1 MVGTILGTAAQVGG
15 AIYGAVKSSEANK
28 KAMDL
33 IQAQRDE
40 NKKWY
45 EAKMAED
52 YTKRAD
58 VQNVLRKQRDLFNE
72 QYQRAKATNL
82 VAGGTDE
89 SLALQQQGANQ
100 TMGETMANVAAQG
113 ASYKDEAETAYRT
126 QDAALKKQEIGVYND
141 QADAIAKAAG
151 QMGKAASG
159 LGSAIDSYTG
169 TNTTA
174 DVTTTPAEAMAS
186 KLTAGTTDV
195 TKAPKVETKSV

>member
-33 IQAQRDE
+33 IAKQRDE

-45 EAKMAED
+45 EAEMAED

-58 VQNVLRKQRDLFNE
+58 VQNVLRKQKELFNE

-89 SLALQQQGANQ
+89 SLALQQEKANAQ
-100 TMGETMANVAAQG
+100 MGETMANVAAQS
-113 ASYKDEAETAYRT
+113 AAHKDAAKAQYRA
-126 QDAALKKQEIGVYND
+126 QDAALNQQEIGVYQN
-141 QADAIAKAAG
+141 QANAIAQAAG

-159 LGSAIDSYTG
+159 LATGIENGLSAAATEA
-169 TNTTA
+169 TNG
-174 DVTTTPAEAMAS
+174 
-186 KLTAGTTDV
+186 AGTTDV
-195 TKAPKVETKSV
+195 TKAPKVETKTV

>member
-159 LGSAIDSYTG
+159 LASGAVKGLSATDMSGAG
-169 TNTTA
+169 TT
-174 DVTTTPAEAMAS
+174 EAVDE
-186 KLTAGTTDV
+186 TGTTDV
-195 TKAPKVETKSV
+195 TKAPKVETKTV

>member
-15 AIYGAVKSSEANK
+15 SIYGAIKSSEANK

-45 EAKMAED
+45 EAKIAED

-58 VQNVLRKQRDLFNE
+58 VQNVLRKQRELLNE
-72 QYQRAKATNL
+72 QYQRAKATNI

-89 SLALQQQGANQ
+89 SLALQQQAANEA
-100 TMGETMANVAAQG
+100 MGNTMANIAAL
-113 ASYKDEAETAYRT
+113 SSNHKDAVENQYLA
-126 QDAALKKQEIGVYND
+126 QDAALNQQQVGVYQN
-141 QADAIAKAAG
+141 QANAIAKAAG

-159 LGSAIDSYTG
+159 LTSGAVKGLSAT
-169 TNTTA
+169 
-174 DVTTTPAEAMAS
+174 DV
-186 KLTAGTTDV
+186 AGTTDV
-195 TKAPKVETKSV
+195 TKAPKVETETI

>member
-33 IQAQRDE
+33 IAKQRDE

-52 YTKRAD
+52 YMQRAD
-58 VQNVLRKQRDLFNE
+58 VQNVLRKQKELLAD

-89 SLALQQQGANQ
+89 SLALQQQAANAQ
-100 TMGETMANVAAQG
+100 MGETMSNIAAQ
-113 ASYKDEAETAYRT
+113 ASSAKDAAETAYRT
-126 QDAALKKQEIGVYND
+126 QDAALTKQQIGVHQD
-141 QADAIAKAAG
+141 EADAIAKAAG
-151 QMGKAASG
+151 QVGEAASG
-159 LGSAIDSYTG
+159 LAKGLSATSKAGAT
-169 TNTTA
+169 
-174 DVTTTPAEAMAS
+174 EATDA
-186 KLTAGTTDV
+186 TGTTDV
-195 TKAPKVETKSV
+195 TKAAKVEEVNV

>member
-33 IQAQRDE
+33 IAKQRDE

-45 EAKMAED
+45 EEDMAED
-52 YTKRAD
+52 YLKRPDA
-58 VQNVLRKQRDLFNE
+58 QNILRKQSEMLAE
-72 QYQRAKATNL
+72 QYQRAKAANL

-89 SLALQQQGANQ
+89 SLAMQQQAANAA
-100 TMGETMANVAAQG
+100 MGETMSNIAAQA
-113 ASYKDEAETAYRT
+113 ASAKDAAKAQYRA
-126 QDAALKKQEIGVYND
+126 QDAALNQQEINVYQN

-159 LGSAIDSYTG
+159 LTSGAVKGLSATDMSGAGAT
-169 TNTTA
+169 
-174 DVTTTPAEAMAS
+174 EATDA
-186 KLTAGTTDV
+186 AGTTDV
-195 TKAPKVETKSV
+195 TKAPKVETKTV

>member
-1 MVGTILGTAAQVGG
+1 MVIKYKTMVGTILGTAAQVGG

-33 IQAQRDE
+33 IAKQRDE

-45 EAKMAED
+45 EAEMAED

-58 VQNVLRKQRDLFNE
+58 VQNVLRKQKELFNE

-89 SLALQQQGANQ
+89 SLALQQEKANAQ
-100 TMGETMANVAAQG
+100 MGETMANVAAQS
-113 ASYKDEAETAYRT
+113 AAHKDAAKAQYRA
-126 QDAALKKQEIGVYND
+126 QDAALNQQEIGVYQN
-141 QADAIAKAAG
+141 QANAIAQAAG

-159 LGSAIDSYTG
+159 LATGIENGLSAAATEA
-169 TNTTA
+169 TNG
-174 DVTTTPAEAMAS
+174 
-186 KLTAGTTDV
+186 AGTTDV
-195 TKAPKVETKSV
+195 TKAPKVETKTV

>member
-1 MVGTILGTAAQVGG
+1 MVIKYKTMVGTILGTAAQVGG

-33 IQAQRDE
+33 IAKQRDE

-45 EAKMAED
+45 EAEMAED

-58 VQNVLRKQRDLFNE
+58 VQNVLRKQKELFNE

-89 SLALQQQGANQ
+89 SLALQQEKANAQ
-100 TMGETMANVAAQG
+100 MGETMANVAAQS
-113 ASYKDEAETAYRT
+113 AAHKDAAKAQYRA
-126 QDAALKKQEIGVYND
+126 QDAALNQQEIGVYQN
-141 QADAIAKAAG
+141 QANAIAQAAG

-159 LGSAIDSYTG
+159 LATGIENGLSAAATEA
-169 TNTTA
+169 TN
-174 DVTTTPAEAMAS
+174 E
-186 KLTAGTTDV
+186 AGTTDV
-195 TKAPKVETKSV
+195 TKAPKVETKTV

>member
-33 IQAQRDE
+33 IAKQRDQ

-45 EAKMAED
+45 EEDMAED
-52 YTKRAD
+52 YLKRPDA
-58 VQNVLRKQRDLFNE
+58 QNILRKQSEMLAE
-72 QYQRAKATNL
+72 QYQRAKAANL

-89 SLALQQQGANQ
+89 SLAMQQQAANAA
-100 TMGETMANVAAQG
+100 MGETMSNIAAQA
-113 ASYKDEAETAYRT
+113 ASAKDAAKAQYRS
-126 QDAALKKQEIGVYND
+126 QDAALNQQQAKIYQG

-159 LGSAIDSYTG
+159 LASGAVKGLSATDASNIGATEATDATG
-169 TNTTA
+169 
-174 DVTTTPAEAMAS
+174 V
-186 KLTAGTTDV
+186 TDV
-195 TKAPKVETKSV
+195 TKPTKVEEVNV